1 MRRFILL
8 MALVLFAVS
17 SQAQLLW
24 RVSGKGLVKDSYIF
38 GTMHTAPESMIDEVA
53 GLNDAIRHC
62 DIAISESGNDELN
75 PMDKK
80 EFLRKMIAP
89 IDSTLDNL
97 LSPEDY
103 RIVEAVVDSCFSSQ
117 GLSLAQLRFLRPNFI
132 SYLLDFS
139 EAIDKGKDFK
149 SLDDHVLDRAVAAG
163 HPTMSL
169 DSIEQ
174 VMENFCNCPLADQA
188 AWLLEQC
195 KNDYSQ
201 EKEDDTDRYLRQEAI
216 ETFEDIAAN
225 ELDERFLEL
234 MVYSRNRYWITK
246 LVPVLAS
253 GKFCLVV
260 VGIGHLPSEQGLLQL
275 LRNEGYTVEP
285 AK

>member
-1 MRRFILL
+1 

-38 GTMHTAPESMIDEVA
+38 GTMHTAPESLIDEVA
-53 GLNDAIRHC
+53 GLNDAIKHC

-89 IDSTLDNL
+89 TDSTLDNL

-117 GLSLAQLRFLRPNFI
+117 GLSLAQLRIFRPNFI
-132 SYLLDFS
+132 GYLLDFS

-149 SLDDHVLDRAVAAG
+149 SLDDHILDRAVAAG
-163 HPTMSL
+163 HPTMGL
-169 DSIEQ
+169 DSIEL
-174 VMENFCNCPLADQA
+174 VMENFCNCPLADQT

-201 EKEDDTDRYLRQEAI
+201 EKEDETDAYLRQEAI
-216 ETFEDIAAN
+216 ETFEDVMDN
-225 ELDERFLEL
+225 ELDEKFHEL

-253 GKFCLVV
+253 GKSCLVV

-285 AK
+285 VK

>member
-1 MRRFILL
+1 

-38 GTMHTAPESMIDEVA
+38 GTMHTAPESLIDEVA
-53 GLNDAIRHC
+53 GLNDAIKNC

-117 GLSLAQLRFLRPNFI
+117 GLSLAQLRIFRPNFI
-132 SYLLDFS
+132 GYLLDFS

-149 SLDDHVLDRAVAAG
+149 SLDDHILDRAVAAG
-163 HPTMSL
+163 HPTMAL
-169 DSIEQ
+169 DSIEL

-201 EKEDDTDRYLRQEAI
+201 EKEDETDAYLRQEAI
-216 ETFEDIAAN
+216 ETFEDVMAN
-225 ELDERFLEL
+225 ELDEKFHEL
-234 MVYSRNRYWITK
+234 MVYSRNRYWMTK

-253 GKFCLVV
+253 GKSCLVV

-285 AK
+285 VK